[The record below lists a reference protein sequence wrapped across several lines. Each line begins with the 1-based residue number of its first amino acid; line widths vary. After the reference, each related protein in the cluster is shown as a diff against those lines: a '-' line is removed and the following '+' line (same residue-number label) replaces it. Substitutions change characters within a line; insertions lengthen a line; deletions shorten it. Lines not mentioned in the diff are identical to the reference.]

1 MSDILIR
8 NARLVSDGREW
19 EADLRVGNGRIR
31 RIAASLPGR
40 PGDIDIDAAGQWL
53 LPGMID
59 DQVHFRE
66 PGAPHKGSIAS
77 ESRAAVAGGV
87 TSFMDMPNTRPATTC
102 LDALADKES
111 LAAAHSVANY
121 GFHLGATRHNLALIA
136 ALPPN
141 RAAGVKVFMG
151 ASTGD
156 LLLDDPAA
164 LERLFAACPLPILT
178 HCEHTPRIRE
188 REAAWRLRFGD
199 DIPPDQHPLIRDAE
213 ACYQSTRLA
222 VELAQR
228 HGSQLHVLHL
238 SSARE
243 LELFQPGP
251 VAGKRITAEACVH
264 HLLLDDGDYARL
276 GHLIKCN
283 PAIKSRADRD
293 ALRQAL
299 RDSRIDLIGTDHAPH
314 AWEEKQ
320 QPYAQAPAGLPLVQH
335 ALPALLELVA
345 DGELTLPQLV
355 DKTSHAVATRFAI
368 AERGYL
374 REGYWADLTLV
385 QRLPAPRPVCR
396 DALLA
401 HCGWTPFPHLAFRHA
416 VSATIV
422 SGQLAWFQGRI
433 QPDCQGL
440 PLRFMR

>member
-1 MSDILIR
+1 M
-8 NARLVSDGREW
+8 
-19 EADLRVGNGRIR
+19 
-31 RIAASLPGR
+31 
-40 PGDIDIDAAGQWL
+40 
-53 LPGMID
+53 
-59 DQVHFRE
+59 
-66 PGAPHKGSIAS
+66 
-77 ESRAAVAGGV
+77 
-87 TSFMDMPNTRPATTC
+87 
-102 LDALADKES
+102 
-111 LAAAHSVANY
+111 
-121 GFHLGATRHNLALIA
+121 
-136 ALPPN
+136 
-141 RAAGVKVFMG
+141 
-151 ASTGD
+151 
-156 LLLDDPAA
+156 
-164 LERLFAACPLPILT
+164 
-178 HCEHTPRIRE
+178 
-188 REAAWRLRFGD
+188 
-199 DIPPDQHPLIRDAE
+199 
-213 ACYQSTRLA
+213 
-222 VELAQR
+222 
-228 HGSQLHVLHL
+228 LHL

-299 RDSRIDLIGTDHAPH
+299 RDGRIDLIGTDHAPH

-396 DALLA
+396 DTLLA

-422 SGQLAWFQGRI
+422 SGQLAWFQGRV

-440 PLRFMR
+440 PLQFMR